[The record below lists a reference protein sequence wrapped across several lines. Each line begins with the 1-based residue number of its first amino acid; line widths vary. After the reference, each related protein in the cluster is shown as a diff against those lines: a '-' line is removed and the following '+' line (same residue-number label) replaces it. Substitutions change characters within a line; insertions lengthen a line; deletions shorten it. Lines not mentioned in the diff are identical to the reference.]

1 MEVNDN
7 LKASWLNRKNFS
19 KEYNQ
24 SEKCD
29 LNIKKRQKKVLKKK
43 EFINLPLRHSV
54 KNWPKTNKA
63 CKYVICR
70 LLLNGKKLSYN

>member
-1 MEVNDN
+1 MEVNDI

-29 LNIKKRQKKVLKKK
+29 LNIKKRKKILKKK
-43 EFINLPLRHSV
+43 EFINLTLRHSV
-54 KNWPKTNKA
+54 KNWPKNKQS
-63 CKYVICR
+63 
-70 LLLNGKKLSYN
+70 L

>member
-1 MEVNDN
+1 MRGNCRRCKKMEVNDI

-19 KEYNQ
+19 KEYNR

-29 LNIKKRQKKVLKKK
+29 LNIKKRKKNTKKK

-54 KNWPKTNKA
+54 KNLPKNKQS
-63 CKYVICR
+63 
-70 LLLNGKKLSYN
+70 L

>member
-1 MEVNDN
+1 MEVNDI

-29 LNIKKRQKKVLKKK
+29 LNIKKRKKNTKKK
-43 EFINLPLRHSV
+43 RVH
-54 KNWPKTNKA
+54 
-63 CKYVICR
+63 
-70 LLLNGKKLSYN
+70 

>member
-1 MEVNDN
+1 MEVNDI

-29 LNIKKRQKKVLKKK
+29 LNIKKRKKNTKKK
-43 EFINLPLRHSV
+43 SSLICLCVIQSKICL
-54 KNWPKTNKA
+54 KTNKA

-70 LLLNGKKLSYN
+70 FLLNGKKVSYD

>member
-1 MEVNDN
+1 MEVNDI
-7 LKASWLNRKNFS
+7 LKASSLNRKNFS

-29 LNIKKRQKKVLKKK
+29 LNIKKRKKKKK

-54 KNWPKTNKA
+54 KKWPKNKQS
-63 CKYVICR
+63 
-70 LLLNGKKLSYN
+70 L

>member
-1 MEVNDN
+1 MHGNCRHDN
-7 LKASWLNRKNFS
+7 CFHFARKWKWMTFWKPLGHRKNFS

-29 LNIKKRQKKVLKKK
+29 LNIKKRKKNTKKK

-54 KNWPKTNKA
+54 KNLPKNKQS
-63 CKYVICR
+63 
-70 LLLNGKKLSYN
+70 L